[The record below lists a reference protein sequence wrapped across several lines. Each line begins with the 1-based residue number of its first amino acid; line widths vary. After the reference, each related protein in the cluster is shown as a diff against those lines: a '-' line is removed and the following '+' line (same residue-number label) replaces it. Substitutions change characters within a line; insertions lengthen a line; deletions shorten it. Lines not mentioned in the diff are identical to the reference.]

1 MKYMLDTNIL
11 IYCIK
16 HKPIEV
22 YKKLQECD
30 TDDVCISSIT
40 YAELLHGIE
49 KSKAVEKNKIALDMM
64 LANIEILSFDSLAA
78 EQYGK
83 IKANLEIKGTPIGQL
98 DTMIA
103 GHAKAIDC
111 TLVTNNTN
119 EFIRVD
125 NLKLENWV
133 NN

>member
-1 MKYMLDTNIL
+1 MRYMLDTNIL

-16 HKPIEV
+16 HKPLEV
-22 YKKLQECD
+22 YNRLQKCVD
-30 TDDVCISSIT
+30 DDVCISSIT

-49 KSKAVEKNKIALDMM
+49 KSKAVEKNRLALDLM

-83 IKANLEIKGTPIGQL
+83 IKASLEIKGTPIGQL

-103 GHAKAIDC
+103 GHAKSIDC
-111 TLVTNNTN
+111 TLVTNNTK
-119 EFIRVD
+119 EFIRVED
-125 NLKLENWV
+125 LKLENWV
-133 NN
+133 S